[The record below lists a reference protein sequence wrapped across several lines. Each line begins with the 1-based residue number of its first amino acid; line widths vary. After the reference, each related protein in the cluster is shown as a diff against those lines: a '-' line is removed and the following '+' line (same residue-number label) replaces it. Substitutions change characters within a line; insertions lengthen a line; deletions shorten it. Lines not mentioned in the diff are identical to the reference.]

1 MRGREIIFVSPKHTR
16 FTNTYDKLWMLK
28 ILEYVIAETIE
39 KTLQADVLES
49 VPDQDEKIDNLLNE
63 THITNLPVRN
73 VI

>member
-1 MRGREIIFVSPKHTR
+1 
-16 FTNTYDKLWMLK
+16 MLK
-28 ILEYVIAETIE
+28 ILEYVIAETIESE